1 MACVKSEL
9 NKVKAENA
17 VLKERIKEL
26 ENKPTSKN
34 SSMPPSKDVTRFGL
48 TKSTRESSGKKPGG
62 QSNHKGY
69 NLKFS
74 DTPDQII
81 KYPLNHCQHC
91 NHKFVQSEQRVKDS
105 QQVIDLLPIQTHI
118 VQHVT
123 YQALCPCCQQVSVSE
138 MPITPVKSK
147 VQYGTQIRTFA
158 TYLNVRQV
166 ISKSRLQEMFRD
178 MFGITISQG
187 TITNIVSESAL
198 KMADTYDKIKS
209 YIHNSKVVGADETSC
224 KISGNNHWLWAY
236 QNDLA
241 TFLYVHPTRGAAAIA
256 SQFSDGLKNSFLV
269 TDRWAAQL
277 KTQTKGK
284 QLCLQHL
291 IRDTQKLIDCYKS
304 KWALNLQKV
313 FKDIIQLTHLQRVA
327 THEKQKIED
336 RLENLLSSP
345 LSKCNQKIKALQN
358 SIASNRKAIT
368 TCLYHR
374 CVPPTNNATEQS
386 VRKVK
391 IKMKIAGCFRSNIG
405 AHAYA
410 VIQSIIDTAI
420 KQNITPLHAICNP
433 SIIFA

>member
-1 MACVKSEL
+1 MAIVQ
-9 NKVKAENA
+9 AENV

-26 ENKPTSKN
+26 ENKATSKN
-34 SSMPPSKDVTRFGL
+34 SSMPPSKDVTRIGL
-48 TKSTRESSGKKPGG
+48 PKSTRESSGKKPGG

-69 NLKFS
+69 NLKFNE
-74 DTPDQII
+74 TPDEII
-81 KYPLNHCQHC
+81 LHPINHCQHC
-91 NHKFVQSEQRVKDS
+91 NHKFVQGEQKVKDS

-123 YQALCPCCQQVSVSE
+123 YQALCPCCHQVSVSE

-166 ISKSRLQEMFRD
+166 ISKNRLQELFRD
-178 MFGITISQG
+178 MFGISISQG
-187 TITNIVSESAL
+187 TIVNIVSESAS
-198 KMADTYDKIKS
+198 KMADTYDKIKA
-209 YIHNSKVVGADETSC
+209 YIHDSKVVGADETSC
-224 KISGNNHWLWAY
+224 KISGINHWLWAY

-241 TFLYVHPTRGAAAIA
+241 TFLYVHPKRGSAAIA
-256 SQFSDGLKNSFLV
+256 SQFFDGLKKSILV

-277 KTQTKGK
+277 KTETKGK

-291 IRDTQKLIDCYKS
+291 IRDTQKLIDCYNS
-304 KWALNLQKV
+304 KWALKLQKV
-313 FKDIIQLTHLQRVA
+313 FKDIIHLTHLQRIA

-345 LSKCNQKIKALQN
+345 LTKCAEKIKALQQSMVSN
-358 SIASNRKAIT
+358 SKAIT
-368 TCLYHR
+368 TCLYQR
-374 CVPPTNNATEQS
+374 YVPPTNNGTEQS
-386 VRKVK
+386 VRKMK
-391 IKMKIAGCFRSNIG
+391 IKMKIAGCFRSDIG
-405 AHAYA
+405 AQAYA

-420 KQNITPLHAICNP
+420 KQNIRPLDAIRNP